1 MENKND
7 SIIGIRAMINK
18 RCPGCGRW
26 LIANHWYKKYVCSRC
41 GYEEDFEQFIND
53 TRFGRM
59 F

>member
-1 MENKND
+1 
-7 SIIGIRAMINK
+7 MINK